1 MPRVQWHVA
10 ESLSVY
16 TSILVRHLKT
26 VDYTSDSFDVP
37 RVSLAAARHFTT
49 TTILV
54 RHMLRLR
61 PQPAGHKGMIEREP
75 IAGPLASLWRVN
87 LGLDTSQFL
96 VRSGSRL
103 LQRSYALY
111 PRQHPPANFVPKPC
125 INTQVLMDSKA
136 ATSTEEALAVGNAMM
151 SAGIFNH
158 VTKDHPFKDEAL
170 FYRFKTDED
179 EEFHGGCAPT
189 NSDHCCCSQ
198 FKGSLIE
205 SPFSCPV
212 AVPPC
217 TGLRLMRMGRRPAG
231 QPGQTSSSLEWSRG
245 RADRI
250 CRPSCRCTK
259 EQRRWCPGQRTST
272 SRRLM
277 NTTSSCWT
285 TCTRPSGL
293 TLSRSRSAHQFLS
306 EAAHGA
312 KRHGREAEAAVEE
325 RQGGGGGGVLDR
337 FEDLWPR
344 PASLIL
350 PCLPAGHALQVQHGL
365 HRGRSRRVGLLIHCR
380 WPGRKGCHHR
390 GAERFRIPLGREH
403 FTEVN

>member
-1 MPRVQWHVA
+1 M
-10 ESLSVY
+10 
-16 TSILVRHLKT
+16 
-26 VDYTSDSFDVP
+26 
-37 RVSLAAARHFTT
+37 
-49 TTILV
+49 
-54 RHMLRLR
+54 
-61 PQPAGHKGMIEREP
+61 
-75 IAGPLASLWRVN
+75 
-87 LGLDTSQFL
+87 
-96 VRSGSRL
+96 
-103 LQRSYALY
+103 
-111 PRQHPPANFVPKPC
+111 
-125 INTQVLMDSKA
+125 
-136 ATSTEEALAVGNAMM
+136 GNAMM

-217 TGLRLMRMGRRPAG
+217 TGLRLMRMGRRQAG
-231 QPGQTSSSLEWSRG
+231 QPGQTSSLPEWSRG

-285 TCTRPSGL
+285 TCTRPSGS
-293 TLSRSRSAHQFLS
+293 TLSRSPKCAPILVRGGTRRQEAWTGGRSCS
-306 EAAHGA
+306 RG
-312 KRHGREAEAAVEE
+312 KRR
-325 RQGGGGGGVLDR
+325 GGGGGGGACSTDFR
-337 FEDLWPR
+337 IFG
-344 PASLIL
+344 LIL
-350 PCLPAGHALQVQHGL
+350 QA
-365 HRGRSRRVGLLIHCR
+365 
-380 WPGRKGCHHR
+380 
-390 GAERFRIPLGREH
+390 
-403 FTEVN
+403 